1 MKKLSYLL
9 LLFLVLIVILLVIIS
24 NVSCQE
30 KTTLFLHVDDSIKAP
45 PVPAL
50 MWYVLTWPPTFC
62 LKLRPPAQCIKPIRD
77 HEFTLHGL
85 WPADANGK
93 TITCRITVPV
103 DYDRLFRPREARLN
117 KFWPELK
124 ENQPKYSIWKHE
136 WKKHGVC
143 GLTTA
148 EQYFDAAIK
157 TNGLFTRGNLY
168 NYLASSNIVS
178 SDHVAYTQDDI
189 IKAIQ
194 TVFAPAPAPL
204 GVYLRCT
211 AIDSTNTTHGYLSEA
226 VVCTTMDG
234 SSFVRCPPRAR
245 NCDKFPNIVIP
256 PRPPSYQDKT
266 TLFLHVDDLKAPPV
280 PALMWYVLTWP
291 PTFCLKLRPPAQ
303 CIKPIRDHEFTLH
316 GLWPADANGKTI
328 SCTITVPVDYDR
340 LFRPI
345 EAQLNTFWP
354 ELKENQPKYSI
365 WKHEWEKHGVCG
377 LTTAEQYFDAAIKTN
392 GLFTRGNLYNYLA
405 SSNIV
410 SSDHV
415 AYTQDDIIK
424 AIQTVFA
431 PAPAPA
437 PAPAAPAPA
446 PAPLGVY
453 LRCTAI
459 DATNTTHGY
468 LSEAVVC
475 TTMDGSNF
483 VTCPPRARNCDK
495 FPNIVIP
502 PGPPR

>member
-1 MKKLSYLL
+1 
-9 LLFLVLIVILLVIIS
+9 
-24 NVSCQE
+24 
-30 KTTLFLHVDDSIKAP
+30 
-45 PVPAL
+45 
-50 MWYVLTWPPTFC
+50 
-62 LKLRPPAQCIKPIRD
+62 
-77 HEFTLHGL
+77 
-85 WPADANGK
+85 
-93 TITCRITVPV
+93 
-103 DYDRLFRPREARLN
+103 
-117 KFWPELK
+117 
-124 ENQPKYSIWKHE
+124 
-136 WKKHGVC
+136 
-143 GLTTA
+143 
-148 EQYFDAAIK
+148 
-157 TNGLFTRGNLY
+157 
-168 NYLASSNIVS
+168 
-178 SDHVAYTQDDI
+178 
-189 IKAIQ
+189 
-194 TVFAPAPAPL
+194 
-204 GVYLRCT
+204 
-211 AIDSTNTTHGYLSEA
+211 
-226 VVCTTMDG
+226 
-234 SSFVRCPPRAR
+234 
-245 NCDKFPNIVIP
+245 
-256 PRPPSYQDKT
+256 
-266 TLFLHVDDLKAPPV
+266 
-280 PALMWYVLTWP
+280 MWYVLTWP

-328 SCTITVPVDYDR
+328 SCNITVPVDWDK
-340 LFRPI
+340 LIRPI
-345 EAQLNTFWP
+345 ESRLKTFWP

-365 WKHEWEKHGVCG
+365 WKHEWKKHGVCGGGSAKGYFDAAIKINYDLFTRGNLYNYLASSHIVPSDSQAYTQAAIIKAIQTVFPASAAFDVYLRCIAISSRNTTHGYLSEAILCTAMDGSKFVTCPQGGRPRNCDTYPNIVIPPRPPRRRESQSMGQRILRFDFVSRDPPQVGFESRVMGDYPLKPPAECIKPIRDHEFTLHGLWPADANGKTITCKIKVPVDYDKLFRPIEAQLNTFWPELKANQPKYSIWEHEWEKHGVCG
-377 LTTAEQYFDAAIKTN
+377 LTTAEEYFNAAIKTN

-437 PAPAAPAPA
+437 PAPPAPAPA

-459 DATNTTHGY
+459 DSANTTHGY

-502 PGPPR
+502 PAPPR

>member
-1 MKKLSYLL
+1 MGQRMLRFDFVSRDPPQVGFESRVMGDYP
-9 LLFLVLIVILLVIIS
+9 VRTVRRALLVCASRGLIFHQATIHFYPYIGLDLRGAAVTLEGVQGVELS
-24 NVSCQE
+24 EIVRKDGFINS
-30 KTTLFLHVDDSIKAP
+30 TTP

-103 DYDRLFRPREARLN
+103 DYN
-117 KFWPELK
+117 
-124 ENQPKYSIWKHE
+124 
-136 WKKHGVC
+136 
-143 GLTTA
+143 
-148 EQYFDAAIK
+148 
-157 TNGLFTRGNLY
+157 
-168 NYLASSNIVS
+168 
-178 SDHVAYTQDDI
+178 
-189 IKAIQ
+189 
-194 TVFAPAPAPL
+194 
-204 GVYLRCT
+204 
-211 AIDSTNTTHGYLSEA
+211 
-226 VVCTTMDG
+226 
-234 SSFVRCPPRAR
+234 
-245 NCDKFPNIVIP
+245 
-256 PRPPSYQDKT
+256 
-266 TLFLHVDDLKAPPV
+266 
-280 PALMWYVLTWP
+280 
-291 PTFCLKLRPPAQ
+291 
-303 CIKPIRDHEFTLH
+303 
-316 GLWPADANGKTI
+316 
-328 SCTITVPVDYDR
+328 R

-354 ELKENQPKYSI
+354 ELKENQPQYSI
-365 WKHEWEKHGVCG
+365 WIHEWEKHGVCG
-377 LTTAEQYFDAAIKTN
+377 LTTAKEYFDAAIKTN

-446 PAPLGVY
+446 PAPAPLGVY

-459 DATNTTHGY
+459 DSTNTTHGY

-502 PGPPR
+502 PGPPSLAPAPAPTIPITLRSPRFQEETYVTYSTFEKSRAKFNEWLTLMFGLE